1 MIEGGD
7 GMETVVI
14 TEQKT
19 DEKMEKIT
27 REIKRL
33 YYAASYLEQW
43 SSKVLERLMI
53 DSDVRVIVTIN
64 FEDNAAI
71 EITVVDGIVV
81 VDRKKV
87 NGINEGIATIK
98 EAIRKIMLDS
108 PVVKVYVQYYRKLY
122 EQLANSNDTPKWM
135 RELINDLINN
145 NI

>member
-1 MIEGGD
+1 VIEGGD

-98 EAIRKIMLDS
+98 EAISRLFKES
-108 PVVKVYVQYYRKLY
+108 PVIKVYITKYAELYKKLL
-122 EQLANSNDTPKWM
+122 EDENTPKWM
-135 RELINDLINN
+135 KELLSTVINSN
-145 NI
+145 